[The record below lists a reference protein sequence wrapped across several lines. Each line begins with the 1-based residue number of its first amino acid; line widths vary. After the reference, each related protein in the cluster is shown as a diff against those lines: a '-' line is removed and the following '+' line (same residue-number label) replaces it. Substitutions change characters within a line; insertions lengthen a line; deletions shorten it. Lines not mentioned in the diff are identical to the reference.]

1 MPKRT
6 VRDRKKTDVV
16 EEQAIAQK
24 GPTQTDQLFV
34 SVREVCVRA
43 CYYTCGVHY
52 LECTVHTA

>member
-24 GPTQTDQLFV
+24 GPTQTDQLVV

-43 CYYTCGVHY
+43 CYYTCGVH
-52 LECTVHTA
+52 